1 VLCSVLSACGITIC
15 MRGYRLLTLLITV
28 VLCALHMVA
37 GSFSNIDVHQRMYLT
52 VSILS
57 DKYDCALL
65 EFDRKFF
72 KVVFC

>member
-1 VLCSVLSACGITIC
+1 
-15 MRGYRLLTLLITV
+15 LLITV

>member
-1 VLCSVLSACGITIC
+1 
-15 MRGYRLLTLLITV
+15 
-28 VLCALHMVA
+28 
-37 GSFSNIDVHQRMYLT
+37 